1 MLFCFVFFV
10 FLLFLFTQH
19 ACRSK
24 RKNLGFT
31 KDSTAQEIEDLSKDT
46 LLTFLFECCLQ
57 DVAWWCSEPI
67 SHDLLS
73 LLLWDKRKEKKNSR
87 CHQILMLR
95 VLWVSLAV
103 TMRTMVVF
111 ILYFSKKNKK
121 KERKKEKRRRR
132 RKQSEHSNTIM
143 CRKWNFLQLL
153 SSSLK

>member
-1 MLFCFVFFV
+1 MLFWVFFVV

-19 ACRSK
+19 ACRSE

-111 ILYFSKKNKK
+111 VLYFSKKKK
-121 KERKKEKRRRR
+121 KRKTEKRRR